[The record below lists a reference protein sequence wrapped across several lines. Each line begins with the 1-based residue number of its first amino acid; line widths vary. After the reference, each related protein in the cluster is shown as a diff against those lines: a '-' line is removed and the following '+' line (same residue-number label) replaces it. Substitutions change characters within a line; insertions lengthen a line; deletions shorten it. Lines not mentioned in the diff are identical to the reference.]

1 MSQVSKLPGIPHP
14 LSLLKISS
22 SFLPR
27 NKSRKRQR
35 TKKKKIK
42 TVEKEKSLAIWSN
55 YARKRQKTGIYVSW
69 RSVFQHRTLRNV
81 FREKLQGGN
90 DRFRGCHAA
99 FTSLHPTTVCIIRF
113 TNSRPASISAYFPFV
128 PLSHPPPPFLSALPS
143 YVPCNPHVAPRVVF
157 HG

>member
-35 TKKKKIK
+35 TKKKKKIK

-128 PLSHPPPPFLSALPS
+128 PLSHPPLLSFPPYLLTCLVTPM
-143 YVPCNPHVAPRVVF
+143 
-157 HG
+157 